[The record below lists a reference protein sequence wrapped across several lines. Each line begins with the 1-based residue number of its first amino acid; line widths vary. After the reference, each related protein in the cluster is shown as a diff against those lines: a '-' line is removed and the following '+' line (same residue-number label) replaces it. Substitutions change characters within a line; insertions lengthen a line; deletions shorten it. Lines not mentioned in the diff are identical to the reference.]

1 MVGSK
6 RLTFN
11 TRCFLRLANKLA
23 PPDATPLQGQ
33 NTLGAW
39 TRAPGGDDH
48 SRSGQNFTDRFYES
62 PWTAPKS
69 PWTAPKS
76 PSQRLD
82 PASAFASTAGT
93 RPTRDI
99 NEQTSTSN
107 RSSRGTPV
115 EITGKGLW
123 QAAPPPAS
131 QWYTLSYPPV
141 VWDVA
146 PKEDASLDCV
156 LELGTSLSGD
166 PEARKSKSKRRRLMD
181 DGTKVAK
188 VRSVGACWR
197 CKLQKATVR
206 GHPVTR

>member
-6 RLTFN
+6 CLTFN

-23 PPDATPLQGQ
+23 PPDATPLKGQ
-33 NTLGAW
+33 NSLDAW

-62 PWTAPKS
+62 PWTAI
-69 PWTAPKS
+69 KS
-76 PSQRLD
+76 PSQRQS
-82 PASAFASTAGT
+82 SAGTFYSTAGT

-131 QWYTLSYPPV
+131 QWNNLSYPLV

-146 PKEDASLDCV
+146 PKKDASLDCV